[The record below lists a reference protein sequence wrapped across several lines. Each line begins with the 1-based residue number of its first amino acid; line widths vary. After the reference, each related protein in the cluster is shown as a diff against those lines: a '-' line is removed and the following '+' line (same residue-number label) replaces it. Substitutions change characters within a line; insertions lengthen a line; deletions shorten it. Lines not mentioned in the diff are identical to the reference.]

1 MHFVEFS
8 SKFNQVV
15 FFFHKQIRQ
24 NRMKKIRR
32 NCYLNVK
39 IMQRFLR
46 FPLLNIRMLSSMPE
60 EAMNIINAMRVKRCR
75 VIFPVLKIYSSK
87 KNILTPSMQIKSY
100 EFHFSPFRLFFD
112 IKNIIV
118 YFLPFQNRIEIEN
131 RTFYNWKTALLPTFS
146 GNRINCERNG
156 LSSDIVFEKYHF
168 NSMINSISDHFLL
181 INENILSL
189 NLVEILF
196 DSNIITAKTVQILY
210 NETGRCKDKWRFHGH
225 SRRFISAENSNP
237 NPHIPVISST
247 FVTYVLSR
255 FLNHS

>member
-1 MHFVEFS
+1 MCNPTFLYRDSKCESFKWFVIYLTVWFEKILKITIQRFCVQQVLTHLFLVSTSAASSFGTQLKHFAKFLEHFSMFARISLIFWFYLIAENFIVRITKHFFLNLVWFFLSVMEKYTFIKEVILNIAMHFVEFS

-118 YFLPFQNRIEIEN
+118 CFLPF
-131 RTFYNWKTALLPTFS
+131 
-146 GNRINCERNG
+146 
-156 LSSDIVFEKYHF
+156 
-168 NSMINSISDHFLL
+168 
-181 INENILSL
+181 
-189 NLVEILF
+189 
-196 DSNIITAKTVQILY
+196 
-210 NETGRCKDKWRFHGH
+210 
-225 SRRFISAENSNP
+225 
-237 NPHIPVISST
+237 
-247 FVTYVLSR
+247 
-255 FLNHS
+255 